1 MATSSNAMIKIET
14 SSTAY
19 TAAQMTDQ
27 GAHDVF
33 KITDVDEFSGDPDI
47 EVHADGIESGINLLS
62 PYTTNNSVQWPAFT
76 CYISGVPVSVS
87 AGNTTVTRP
96 AADVAKVCS
105 IVVDG
110 TATVAEEAG
119 TDGASA
125 TFSETRGAAGGPP
138 FIQVADI
145 EIGQVR
151 LTSSGD
157 ALIELSEIKQNP
169 GQHAEFTHFP
179 DIFEIS
185 HVGKGDILAETAS
198 EKTAYVKFAS
208 ALPLIHTGSVT
219 KGVYCDYAVPT
230 MTEIPRTL
238 DYTPCENTPS
248 TSSTQY
254 YGGSDASSS
263 TSLGSGSFT
272 ARLND
277 GIRDFIVRRK
287 DKPTVVFFYP
297 DRDKTPHQKTMATI
311 GLQRTFPVA
320 DQNQATCTLASLK
333 ETADFTS

>member
-47 EVHADGIESGINLLS
+47 EVHPDGIESGINLLS

-76 CYISGVPVSVS
+76 YYISGIPVSVS

-96 AADVAKVCS
+96 AADVA
-105 IVVDG
+105 
-110 TATVAEEAG
+110 EEAG

-125 TFSETRGAAGGPP
+125 TFSETMGAAGGPP

-157 ALIELSEIKQNP
+157 QLLKY
-169 GQHAEFTHFP
+169 
-179 DIFEIS
+179 
-185 HVGKGDILAETAS
+185 K
-198 EKTAYVKFAS
+198 EKK
-208 ALPLIHTGSVT
+208 
-219 KGVYCDYAVPT
+219 
-230 MTEIPRTL
+230 
-238 DYTPCENTPS
+238 
-248 TSSTQY
+248 
-254 YGGSDASSS
+254 
-263 TSLGSGSFT
+263 
-272 ARLND
+272 
-277 GIRDFIVRRK
+277 
-287 DKPTVVFFYP
+287 
-297 DRDKTPHQKTMATI
+297 
-311 GLQRTFPVA
+311 
-320 DQNQATCTLASLK
+320 
-333 ETADFTS
+333 